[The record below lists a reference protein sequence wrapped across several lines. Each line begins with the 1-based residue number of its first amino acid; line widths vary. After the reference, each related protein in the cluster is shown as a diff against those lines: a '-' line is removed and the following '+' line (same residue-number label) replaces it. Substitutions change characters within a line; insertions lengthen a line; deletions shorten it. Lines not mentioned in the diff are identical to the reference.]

1 MIKSRQIIISP
12 MYTEKIAN
20 LQEALNK
27 YAFKVAVTA
36 NKIEIKKAIEQ
47 KFDVKVKS
55 VRTMNV
61 RGKMRQQMTKAGR
74 FIGRRASWKKAIVTL
89 EEGHKL
95 ELFGNA

>member
-1 MIKSRQIIISP
+1 MIKTKRIIISP
-12 MYTEKIAN
+12 LYTEKIAN
-20 LQEALNK
+20 LQDTLNK
-27 YAFKVAVTA
+27 YAFKVAVDA
-36 NKIEIKKAIEQ
+36 NKIEIKKAVEQ

>member
-1 MIKSRQIIISP
+1 MNLKQIVISP

-20 LQEALNK
+20 MQETLNK
-27 YAFKVAVTA
+27 YAFKVAVQS
-36 NKIEIKKAIEQ
+36 NKIEIKKAIEE

-55 VRTMNV
+55 VKTMNV
-61 RGKMRQQMTKAGR
+61 RGKIRQQMTKAGR
-74 FIGRRASWKKAIVTL
+74 FSGRRASWKKAIVTL